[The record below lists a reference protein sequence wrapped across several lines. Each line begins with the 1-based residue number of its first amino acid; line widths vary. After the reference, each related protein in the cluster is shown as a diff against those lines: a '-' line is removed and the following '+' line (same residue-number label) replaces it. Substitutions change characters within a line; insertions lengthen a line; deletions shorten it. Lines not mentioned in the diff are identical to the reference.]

1 MLNQAKLALTSSTG
15 PPPLN
20 GLAISAKRTTSVAY
34 SQTSRHISEW
44 MGLGLVV
51 LGWVWLVWVSFW
63 DAIFSAFRECWKIS
77 FLTLSIHYT
86 IETRVII
93 LVY

>member
-1 MLNQAKLALTSSTG
+1 MLNQAKLAMTSTG

-20 GLAISAKRTTSVAY
+20 RFAISAEGTTSVSY
-34 SQTSRHISEW
+34 SKTSRHISEW

-51 LGWVWLVWVSFW
+51 LGCVWLVWVSFW
-63 DAIFSAFRECWKIS
+63 DAISSAFRECWKIS
-77 FLTLSIHYT
+77 FLTLSVYYT
-86 IETRVII
+86 KETRVII